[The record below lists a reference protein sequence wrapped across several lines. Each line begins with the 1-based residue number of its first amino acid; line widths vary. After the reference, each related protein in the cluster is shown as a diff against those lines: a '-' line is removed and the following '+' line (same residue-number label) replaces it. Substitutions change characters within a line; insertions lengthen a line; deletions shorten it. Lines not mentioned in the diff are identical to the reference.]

1 MTILGYKRVTVIL
14 SIVCVALVA
23 LSVSLFVG
31 YAPLKLRLM
40 MASEQVHIFEE
51 MRSRALQGS
60 PSDAAGC
67 LEYVVGYYPSGT
79 KQVVGSRLDRLVEQ
93 ARASVVREILAYL
106 RSRPPHSPTPVPVLT
121 VSGAAGAKAIS

>member
-23 LSVSLFVG
+23 ASVSLFVG

-60 PSDAAGC
+60 PSSRCRCGAERVARCLAG
-67 LEYVVGYYPSGT
+67 LRERGARSITDEHRMVDKAVGEDLLIA
-79 KQVVGSRLDRLVEQ
+79 Q
-93 ARASVVREILAYL
+93 L
-106 RSRPPHSPTPVPVLT
+106 RYHY
-121 VSGAAGAKAIS
+121 

>member
-1 MTILGYKRVTVIL
+1 MTILAYKRLTVIL

-23 LSVSLFVG
+23 LSVSLFVR

-40 MASEQVHIFEE
+40 MANEQVCIFEQ
-51 MRSRALQGS
+51 MRSLALQGS
-60 PSDAAGC
+60 PSDAARC

-93 ARASVVREILAYL
+93 VRSSVEREILAYL
-106 RSRPPHSPTPVPVLT
+106 RSKTGEDLGTDAEAWVKKYALRD
-121 VSGAAGAKAIS
+121 